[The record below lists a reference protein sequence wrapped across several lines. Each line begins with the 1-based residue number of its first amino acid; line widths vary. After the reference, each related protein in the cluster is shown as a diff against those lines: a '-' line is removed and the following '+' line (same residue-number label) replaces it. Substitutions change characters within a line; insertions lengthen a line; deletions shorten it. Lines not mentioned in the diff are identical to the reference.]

1 MMIAVRHGVNCRLP
15 GGALEETT
23 MIKLLLDNLLLL
35 LFLVSAIG
43 YLIGQISFG
52 GVKLGV
58 AAVLFVGLAAGAL
71 HPDMKLPEFVYLF
84 GLVVFVYAIG
94 LSSGAAFFA
103 SFRDKGL
110 RDNLFILAMLVVGA
124 ALTGVAW
131 WAGGLRPAVA
141 AGMFAGS
148 FTNTPALAA
157 VLDYIKTHAPTAL
170 RDQMLAEP
178 VVGYSITYPMGV
190 VGVMI
195 AITVMQKIWK
205 IDYAKEGRGMRGAGG
220 GKQVYQNRT
229 IRVLHDQATREPLQN
244 IIARFGWDVVF
255 GRLRHTGQLALVDG
269 QTLLHPGDLVSVT
282 GASKTLDSVTA
293 YLGEPS
299 DEHLEYDRGTIDM
312 RRMFVS
318 NPKLFGRRLRDL
330 NLPGEYGALV
340 TRLRRGDTDLLAHGD
355 TMLEPGDRVR
365 VIAHRD
371 KMEAVSAFFGDSY
384 RALSEIDILTFN
396 LGMALGVLLGMI
408 PIPLPGGVVFKLG
421 FAGGPLLVGLILGAL
436 ERTGPIVWSL
446 PYSAGLLLRQLGL
459 ILFLAG
465 VGTRSG
471 YAFVTT
477 LTQGNGALIF
487 VAGALIT
494 CGTALITLWVGY
506 RLLKVPL
513 GVLIGM
519 LAALQTQPALL
530 SFAQEQAGNELPNIG
545 YATVYPIAIIGKI
558 LLAQLLLILLMR

>member
-1 MMIAVRHGVNCRLP
+1 
-15 GGALEETT
+15 

-43 YLIGQISFG
+43 YLLGQINFG
-52 GVKLGV
+52 GIKLGV
-58 AAVLFVGLAAGAL
+58 AAVLFVGLAFGAL

-94 LSSGAAFFA
+94 LSSGAAFLA
-103 SFRDKGL
+103 SFRNQGL
-110 RDNLFILAMLVVGA
+110 RDNLFILGMLVVGA
-124 ALTGVAW
+124 ALTGLAW
-131 WAGGLRPAVA
+131 WIGGLRPTVA

-148 FTNTPALAA
+148 FTNTPALAT
-157 VLDYIKTHAPTAL
+157 VLDYIKVHAPAAL

-195 AITVMQKIWK
+195 AITVMQRIWK
-205 IDYAKEGRGMRGAGG
+205 IDYAQEARTMRGVGG
-220 GKQVYQNRT
+220 QAAFQNRT
-229 IRVLHDQATREPLQN
+229 IRVLHDQVARESLQSLT
-244 IIARFGWDVVF
+244 ARFGWDVVF
-255 GRLRHTGQLALVDG
+255 GRLQHIGQLALVNG
-269 QTLLHPGDLVSVT
+269 QTRLHPGDLVSVT
-282 GASKTLDSVTA
+282 GASATLDSVTA
-293 YLGEPS
+293 YLGEVS

-330 NLPGEYGALV
+330 NLPTEFGAVV

-355 TMLEPGDRVR
+355 TILGPGDRVR
-365 VIAHRD
+365 VIARRD
-371 KMEAVSAFFGDSY
+371 KMEAVSAYFGDSY
-384 RALSEIDILTFN
+384 RSLSEIDIMTFN
-396 LGMALGVLLGMI
+396 LGMALGVLLGLI
-408 PIPLPGGVVFKLG
+408 PIPLPGGLVFKLG
-421 FAGGPLLVGLILGAL
+421 FAGGPLLVGLILGAM
-436 ERTGPIVWSL
+436 ERTGPVVWSL

-465 VGTRSG
+465 IGTRSG

-487 VAGALIT
+487 VAGALVT
-494 CGTALITLWVGY
+494 CATALITLWIGY
-506 RLLKVPL
+506 RLLKVPM
-513 GVLIGM
+513 GTLIGM

-530 SFAQEQAGNELPNIG
+530 SFAQEQTDNELPNIG
-545 YATVYPIAIIGKI
+545 YATVYPIAIIAKI
-558 LLAQLLLILLMR
+558 LLAQLLLMLLMR